1 MKTPAPMEKLVA
13 LPTGSGRMLTRRS
26 VFFSLLGILC
36 IAGLSGFHDERM
48 FGSTLA
54 IGNHL
59 PVAAFGYLFFLGLVW
74 NGVMSRLR
82 RRWALDSRELALVMI
97 VCLVTC
103 FAPTSG
109 LFRYFHRG
117 IMMPW
122 QVLASGARPEWVKYG
137 LLEKLL
143 PPELF
148 PDPVPVRDANGVL
161 IMDQT
166 VYRGF
171 FTGLKTGT
179 SYIGLGGLPFRAWIG
194 PLLHWG
200 PLVLLAAFAS
210 TALAFLVHRQW
221 SRYEQLS
228 YPVAQLAQG
237 LCHRSDG
244 ARGVPDVYRSRL
256 FWFGFCP
263 LLLLYLL
270 EYLSLWFPEAI
281 PGMRTVLPALKHWE
295 LPVTAKFPLLTE
307 TPASRALNRQTLYF
321 CVVGLAYF
329 TSSEVSLTMGL
340 SAMLLAVC
348 GLWYRLTTGIPMMAE
363 DVSFIRSGAAIGY
376 AVVLLFMGR
385 RYYGA
390 VLLRACGLGR
400 SKGKVQAAG
409 QSVTADELKAAGG
422 EGGVQQAQTSEASQ
436 ADDDDAG
443 VLAAR
448 ILLLATAGFV
458 LLLSWFGASWPMAL
472 FFALLLQLMFLVLA
486 RIVCETGIPF
496 VQAGWMPTKLMVSLT
511 GPAFIG
517 PRSLALL
524 HWSSIALSADPRECL
539 LPYAATAT
547 RLAEE
552 ARLRQR
558 KVLWLALAVILG
570 AVAVAFVA
578 EHWTLYN
585 LGPTADAAAATNVPG
600 WRFDELAGW
609 MSSMENLGIL
619 TDSFEARGLARLALF
634 APEPR
639 VWGWLSSGIGL
650 VLLLSLLRVR
660 FARFPIHPVLLL
672 VWGTYPAINVWGSF
686 LLGWFLKSLVVK
698 FGGGTTYHRL
708 KPVFIG
714 LVASELIASAGIV
727 VFDLLYCWTTGD
739 PPPVLYR
746 ILPG

>member
-1 MKTPAPMEKLVA
+1 MKQPDPQANFTAPPVS
-13 LPTGSGRMLTRRS
+13 SGRMLTWRS
-26 VFFSLLGILC
+26 VLFSLLGILC

-54 IGNHL
+54 VGNHL

-82 RRWALDSRELALVMI
+82 RSWALDSRELALVMI
-97 VCLVTC
+97 VCLVSC

-122 QVLASGARPEWVKYG
+122 QVLASGAKPEWVKYG
-137 LLEKLL
+137 LLEQLL

-148 PDPVPVRDANGVL
+148 PDPVPTRNANGVL
-161 IMDQT
+161 TMDQT

-171 FTGLKTGT
+171 FTGLKTG
-179 SYIGLGGLPFRAWIG
+179 YRYVGLGELPFRAWVK

-228 YPVAQLAQG
+228 YPVAQLAHG

-244 ARGVPDVYRSRL
+244 ERGVPDVYRNRL

-281 PGMRTVLPALKHWE
+281 PGMRVILPALKHWE
-295 LPVTAKFPLLTE
+295 LPVTTQFPLLTE

-340 SAMLLAVC
+340 SAILLAAF
-348 GLWYRLTTGIPMMAE
+348 GIWYRLTSGVPMLSE
-363 DVSFIRSGAAIGY
+363 DVSFIRSGAVIGY

-400 SKGKVQAAG
+400 
-409 QSVTADELKAAGG
+409 LKAKKVRPATGQGG
-422 EGGVQQAQTSEASQ
+422 AADGESETGTEQAQTEQ
-436 ADDDDAG
+436 AESAWVDEDDAG

-448 ILLLATAGFV
+448 ILLLATVGFV
-458 LLLSWFGASWPMAL
+458 LLLTQFGASWPMAL

-539 LPYAATAT
+539 LPYVATAT

-552 ARLRQR
+552 TRLRQR
-558 KVLWLALAVILG
+558 RVLWLALAVILA

-609 MSSMENLGIL
+609 MSSMDNLGTL
-619 TDSFEARGLARLALF
+619 TESFEARGLARLSLF

-639 VWGWLSSGIGL
+639 VWGWLSSGVGL
-650 VLLLSLLRVR
+650 VLLLSLLRFR
-660 FARFPIHPVLLL
+660 FAHFPIHPVLLL

-698 FGGGTTYHRL
+698 FGGGTTYHKL

-727 VFDLLYCWTTGD
+727 IFDLLYCWSTGN